1 MSIFIT
7 IVGLVVLG
15 LVLFL
20 VRRKGAKPEEHS
32 NAARPVKAGPTT
44 KFHAVSIKVGP
55 SVCSAAQSLD
65 GKRFLSNAAP
75 RIPLPDCDE
84 PECECR
90 FEHYGDRREMDPDD
104 RRNPYRAGIAGETG
118 THQVEQR
125 QGPQDRRGNR
135 PTKI

>member
-7 IVGLVVLG
+7 IVGVAVLG

-20 VRRKGAKPEEHS
+20 VRRKGAAPDQRP
-32 NAARPVKAGPTT
+32 NAARPAKAGPTT
-44 KFHAVSIKVGP
+44 EFHAVSIQVGP
-55 SVCSAAQSLD
+55 RVCSAAQSLD

-75 RIPLPDCDE
+75 RIPLPDCDV

-90 FEHYGDRREMDPDD
+90 FEHYRDRREMDTDD
-104 RRNPYRAGIAGETG
+104 RRNPYRSGIAGETG

-125 QGPQDRRGNR
+125 RGPRDRRGDR